1 MASWQSMHPRA
12 IVEGFEVEV
21 TATGLVLRHAERE
34 ALQLSGV
41 AAAVWRQADGLL
53 SVDELA
59 ALVGADVDSVWLALD
74 ELADAELMVA
84 RVAPPAA
91 SRGMSRREV
100 LAMAAVGAVTAGLA
114 PVVSAATT
122 DATQAKKEQEKK
134 RQPSDEGAAQKEQRV
149 KDQALQSPSAQEAE
163 AKVVVKQEQD
173 AKASAQRKEQD
184 VKVSAQKQEQS
195 QKRESAQEQEVKAS
209 AASRQEREVKLSS
222 SREQEEKASA
232 QRLQEQ
238 DAKVGA
244 QRQEQTQKAAKKPAQ
259 E

>member
-1 MASWQSMHPRA
+1 MHPRA

-21 TATGLVLRHAERE
+21 TATGLVLRHRQRE

-41 AAAVWRQADGLL
+41 AAAVWRHADGLL

-59 ALVGADVDSVWLALD
+59 VLVGAEVDAVWLALD
-74 ELADAELMVA
+74 ELADAELVVA

-91 SRGMSRREV
+91 SRGMSRRDV
-100 LAMAAVGAVTAGLA
+100 LSMAAGGAVTAGLA

-134 RQPSDEGAAQKEQRV
+134 LPADESAAQKEQRV
-149 KDQALQSPSAQEAE
+149 KDRALQSPSAQEAE
-163 AKVVVKQEQD
+163 AKVAVKQEQEQ
-173 AKASAQRKEQD
+173 KASAQRKEQD
-184 VKVSAQKQEQS
+184 VKVSAQQQERS
-195 QKRESAQEQEVKAS
+195 QKRELAQEQEFKAS

-222 SREQEEKASA
+222 AREQEEKVSA
-232 QRLQEQ
+232 QRRQEQ
-238 DAKVGA
+238 EAKVGA